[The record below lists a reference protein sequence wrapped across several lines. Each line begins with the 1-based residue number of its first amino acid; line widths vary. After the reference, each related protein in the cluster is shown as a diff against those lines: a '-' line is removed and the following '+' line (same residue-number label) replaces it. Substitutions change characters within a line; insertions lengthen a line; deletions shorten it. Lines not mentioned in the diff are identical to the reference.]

1 MPWTELPPGLIL
13 IAGGVVA
20 AALPLRL
27 RQALMLGLPVL
38 GFAHLLALPEGSHA
52 TAEFFGAEL
61 VGSRV
66 DGLSLIWGY
75 VFYIAAFLGAVFH
88 LHVRDRMQDVAAMTY
103 AGAAI
108 GAVFAGDL
116 LTLFVY
122 WELTAV
128 TSAFLIFANR
138 TDESYR
144 AGIRYLLVQ
153 IFSGVLLLGGIVL
166 FWRETGSVGFEAMTL
181 AGPGALLMFLG
192 IGIKCA
198 FPLLH
203 NWLPDA
209 YPRAT
214 PTGTVFLSAFTTKMA
229 VYTLARGFPG
239 VEELLW
245 IGAAMAVLPLFF
257 ATIEN
262 DLRRVMA
269 YALQVQ
275 LGFMVVGVGIGTP
288 LALDGAAA
296 HAFTGV
302 IYKGLLFMALG
313 AVLYRTGTAKASDLG
328 GLARAMPWTMGLC
341 LVGAASIA
349 AAPLFAGFVSKS
361 LILSAAGKEGYWLV
375 WAALLAGSAGVVFNT
390 AIRIPYAIFFAR
402 PRTAAASAPAEAP
415 VNMRLAMLLAAV
427 LCIALGVLPGLLYER
442 LPFASDYQ
450 PYTASHVVTQ
460 IQLLAF
466 SALAFVWLA
475 RSGVMQA
482 TRRSTVLEADWF
494 YRRGLQ
500 DVWRIVID
508 WADETSRLLKGG
520 MLRWV
525 DATIAASRR
534 LAGVGGPL
542 ARTVSTG
549 AAVLWLTAMLGLYLL
564 VYYA

>member
-1 MPWTELPPGLIL
+1 MTWTELPPGLIL
-13 IAGGVVA
+13 IAGGLLA
-20 AALPLRL
+20 AVLPWRL
-27 RQALMLGLPVL
+27 RQLLMLGLPVV
-38 GFAHLLALPEGSHA
+38 GFLQLLAVPEGSYW
-52 TAEFFGAEL
+52 TTEFFGAEL

-75 VFYIAAFLGAVFH
+75 IFYIAAFIGAVFH
-88 LHVRDRMQDVAAMTY
+88 LHVNDRMQDVAAMTY
-103 AGAAI
+103 AGSAI

-128 TSAFLIFANR
+128 TSAFLVFASR

-153 IFSGVLLLGGIVL
+153 ILSGVLLLGGIAL
-166 FWRETGSVGFEAMTL
+166 HWRATGSVAFESMTL
-181 AGPGALLMFLG
+181 SGAGPLLMFLG
-192 IGIKCA
+192 IGVKCA

-239 VEELLW
+239 TEELIW
-245 IGAAMAVLPLFF
+245 IGAAMAVFPLFF

-269 YALQVQ
+269 YSLQVQ
-275 LGFMVVGVGIGTP
+275 LGFMVVGVGIGTE

-302 IYKGLLFMALG
+302 IYKGLLFMVLG
-313 AVLYRTGTAKASDLG
+313 AVLYRTGSAKASDLG
-328 GLARAMPWTMGLC
+328 GLARAMPWTMALC
-341 LVGAASIA
+341 LIGAASISA
-349 AAPLFAGFVSKS
+349 FPLFAGFISKS
-361 LILSAAGKEGYWLV
+361 LILSSAGKEGYSLV
-375 WAALLAGSAGVVFNT
+375 WTLLLLASVGVFYNT
-390 AIRIPYAIFFAR
+390 GIRIPFAAFFA
-402 PRTAAASAPAEAP
+402 APKVQRGPVAEAP
-415 VNMRLAMLLAAV
+415 ANMVIAMAGAAV
-427 LCIALGVLPGLLYER
+427 LCIAIGVAPEQLYR
-442 LPFASDYQ
+442 HLPFQSDYQ
-450 PYTASHVVTQ
+450 PYTAAHVVTQ
-460 IQLLAF
+460 LQLLAF
-466 SALAFVWLA
+466 TGLGFAWLLHA
-475 RSGVMQA
+475 GLQPE
-482 TRRSTVLEADWF
+482 TRRGTVVEFDWF

-500 DVWRIVID
+500 DVWRKVIE
-508 WADETSRLLKGG
+508 WAGETSAALKGG
-520 MLRWV
+520 MLDWV
-525 DATIAASRR
+525 GAVIATTRR
-534 LAGVGGPL
+534 LADPQGLL
-542 ARTVSTG
+542 ARTVTPGTS
-549 AAVLWLTAMLGLYLL
+549 VLWLTAMLGLYLL